1 MSVSETSTD
10 SQPLSEIHTPATTMR
25 TTTYEVP
32 DVNYKQTAENYE
44 QPTTTGGDEQGYVNV
59 DRTSNVNAY
68 EALSKDPRE
77 SHTYER
83 V

>member
-1 MSVSETSTD
+1 MSVSETATD

-25 TTTYEVP
+25 MTTYEVP
-32 DVNYKQTAENYE
+32 DVNYEQTPENYE
-44 QPTTTGGDEQGYVNV
+44 QPTTTTGHEEGYVDV

-68 EALSKDPRE
+68 EALDPRQ

>member
-1 MSVSETSTD
+1 MD
-10 SQPLSEIHTPATTMR
+10 SHPLSEIHTPATTMR

-32 DVNYKQTAENYE
+32 DVNSEQTAENYE
-44 QPTTTGGDEQGYVNV
+44 PLSTTTPTTGHEQDYLNV
-59 DRTSNVNAY
+59 DRTSNADAY
-68 EALSKDPRE
+68 EALDPRE